1 MIDDINIITVKEIG
15 RRLKLVRQR
24 LGLSQTDVA
33 KEINSSQLT
42 ISKAERGENILS
54 SSFLAI
60 LLFYAQSV
68 NVDLLLRKHFDPADE
83 NLMNK
88 DFSAN
93 SIVRQKLTL
102 LKEDIDQQIS
112 DLRDKCDE
120 QITNSIELL

>member
-1 MIDDINIITVKEIG
+1 
-15 RRLKLVRQR
+15 
-24 LGLSQTDVA
+24 
-33 KEINSSQLT
+33 
-42 ISKAERGENILS
+42 
-54 SSFLAI
+54 
-60 LLFYAQSV
+60 
-68 NVDLLLRKHFDPADE
+68 
-83 NLMNK
+83 MNK